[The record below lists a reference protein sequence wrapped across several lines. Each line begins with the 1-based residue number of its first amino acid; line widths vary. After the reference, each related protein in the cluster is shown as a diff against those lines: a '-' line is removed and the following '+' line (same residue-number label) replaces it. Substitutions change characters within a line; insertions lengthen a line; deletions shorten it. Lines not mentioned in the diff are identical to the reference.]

1 VTVTVAVFDID
12 GVVADVRH
20 RLHLIEGR
28 RRDWVRFH
36 QSAVDDPALVEGI
49 TLVKDL
55 GAHHEIAWLSGR
67 PEWLRSVTGDW
78 LAKHGLPDA
87 EIHLRGNSDRRP
99 ARLFKLAVLRRLSA
113 RSIAAFVDDDTEVV
127 QAAIA
132 AGYPAILADWVPRA
146 SSLREAQDW
155 LGRA

>member
-1 VTVTVAVFDID
+1 MTVTVAVFDID

-36 QSAVDDPALVEGI
+36 ESAVYDPALVEGI
-49 TLVKDL
+49 TLVNDL
-55 GAHHEIAWLSGR
+55 GGQHEIAWLSGR
-67 PEWLRSVTGDW
+67 PEWLRAVTRDW
-78 LAKHGLPDA
+78 LEKHGLPHA

-99 ARLFKLAVLRRLSA
+99 ARLFKLGVLRRLSA

-132 AGYPAILADWVPRA
+132 AGYPATLADWVPRA
-146 SSLREAQDW
+146 PSLREAQDW